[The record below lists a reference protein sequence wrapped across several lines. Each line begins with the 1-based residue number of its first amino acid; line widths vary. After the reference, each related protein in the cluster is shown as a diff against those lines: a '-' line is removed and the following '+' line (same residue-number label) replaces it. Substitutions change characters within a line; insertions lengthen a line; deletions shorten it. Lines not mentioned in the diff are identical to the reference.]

1 MAELLPK
8 AVVVPYST
16 CVSDDSLVA
25 QLMVAPIAV
34 MTEAVTAEITVGVV
48 SVEAAIVVETSLE
61 KPLSFSEESYAVNAY
76 EVIKPMLS

>member
-16 CVSDDSLVA
+16 CVSDDSLVV

-34 MTEAVTAEITVGVV
+34 TTEAVTAEITLGVV

-61 KPLSFSEESYAVNAY
+61 KPGSFSEESYAVNAY
-76 EVIKPMLS
+76 